1 MKSTHEIDARE
12 VLACDESFF
21 AALLAADHDLL
32 GTILT
37 DNFVIIDVL
46 SGQIARREE
55 LLGAISSGQ
64 LRFIEVTRYAEE
76 RSVRLRD
83 SAAVVT
89 GRTRMVMR
97 YQADEVTAQSRY
109 THVCTRD
116 SGRWRLLSAQGTPV
130 RAPRASAGRAP
141 LFCDTALAGRI
152 ERVEAQ
158 LIAQCNQAARRRA
171 GTAGFVIPVAGGVAS
186 FAGEDSP
193 YNKVAGLGFG
203 GVPDP
208 AALDEVEKAFAAF
221 GSPVQI
227 ELAHLADPAIGAV
240 LAGRGYRLESFENV
254 LGRALTGGTERV
266 MPSGVEVRPS
276 GEEEFGT
283 WLDVVAEGSV
293 HPDTQGV
300 PWHEEFSRE
309 AIIAA
314 ERDSAAAGDMRYA
327 ALRDGVIVGGAT
339 MRISEGVAQLTG
351 AATVPAHRRRGVQT
365 ALLSARLAD
374 AAAAGCDV
382 AVITTQPGS
391 KSQQNA
397 QRQGF
402 DLLYTRA
409 VLVKQ
414 PGTAVL

>member
-1 MKSTHEIDARE
+1 
-12 VLACDESFF
+12 
-21 AALLAADHDLL
+21 
-32 GTILT
+32 
-37 DNFVIIDVL
+37 
-46 SGQIARREE
+46 
-55 LLGAISSGQ
+55 
-64 LRFIEVTRYAEE
+64 
-76 RSVRLRD
+76 
-83 SAAVVT
+83 
-89 GRTRMVMR
+89 
-97 YQADEVTAQSRY
+97 
-109 THVCTRD
+109 
-116 SGRWRLLSAQGTPV
+116 
-130 RAPRASAGRAP
+130 
-141 LFCDTALAGRI
+141 
-152 ERVEAQ
+152 
-158 LIAQCNQAARRRA
+158 
-171 GTAGFVIPVAGGVAS
+171 VAS
-186 FAGEDSP
+186 FAGEGSP

-208 AALDEVEKAFAAF
+208 AALDEIEKAFAAF

-240 LAGRGYRLESFENV
+240 LAGRGYQLESFENV
-254 LGRALTGGTERV
+254 LGRALTGGSERV
-266 MPSGVEVRPS
+266 MPPGVEVRPS
-276 GEEEFGT
+276 GEEEFET

-309 AIIAA
+309 AIIGA

-414 PGTAVL
+414 PEPGYP

>member
-1 MKSTHEIDARE
+1 VESAYDIDTRE
-12 VLACDESFF
+12 VVACDESFF

-32 GTILT
+32 GTILA
-37 DNFVIIDVL
+37 DDFLIVDVL
-46 SGQIARREE
+46 SGQVARREE

-64 LRFIEVTRYAEE
+64 LRFTEVTRYAEE
-76 RSVRLRD
+76 RSVRLRPP
-83 SAAVVT
+83 AAVVT
-89 GRTRMVMR
+89 GRTRMVLR
-97 YQADEVTAQSRY
+97 YQGNEVTAHSRY
-109 THVCTRD
+109 THVHVREN
-116 SGRWRLLSAQGTPV
+116 GRWRLMSAQGTPT
-130 RAPRASAGRAP
+130 RAPGTSAGRAP
-141 LFCDTALAGRI
+141 LFCDTVLAGRF
-152 ERVEAQ
+152 ERVEVQ
-158 LIAQCNQAARRRA
+158 LIAQSNQAARRRA
-171 GTAGFVIPVAGGVAS
+171 GMAGFMIPIAGGVAS

-208 AALDEVEKAFAAF
+208 AALDEIEKAFAAF

-227 ELAHLADPAIGAV
+227 ELAHLAEPAVGAV
-240 LAGRGYRLESFENV
+240 LAGRGYQLESFENV
-254 LGRALTGGTERV
+254 LGRALTGGSERV
-266 MPSGVEVRPS
+266 MPPGVEVRPS
-276 GEEEFGT
+276 GEEEFET

-309 AIIAA
+309 AIIGA

-414 PGTAVL
+414 P